1 MSWCT
6 IESDP
11 GVFSELIDKIGV
23 NDAEVEEILSLD
35 YLEGRKEKSHGLIF
49 LFKWR
54 SEVDDRPILDPIES
68 PVYFARQIVKNACAT
83 QAILGVLLNAE
94 GVDLGGMLGD
104 FKAFTSEIDSESKG
118 IAIGN
123 MDTLREAHNS
133 FARPE
138 PFLEEQS
145 DKDTDEKGDAFHFIA
160 YVPCFGGVYEIDGL
174 KSGPIL
180 LGTYDEGRDWL
191 AVAKPAIEARMNRYS
206 ATETHFALLSIGE
219 KKKLKLENEL
229 ITLTSKLSLLDSE
242 GNSSMHAN

>member
-11 GVFSELIDKIGV
+11 GVFSELVNEIGV
-23 NDAEVEEILSLD
+23 NHVEVEEVLSLD
-35 YLEGRKEKSHGLIF
+35 CLEGKKEKSHGLIF

-54 SEVDDRPILDPIES
+54 SEVDDRPVLDPSES
-68 PVYFARQIVKNACAT
+68 PVYFARQIVNNACAT

-94 GVDLGGMLGD
+94 GIDLGGILTD
-104 FKAFTSEIDSESKG
+104 FKSFTSEIDSESKG

-123 MDTLREAHNS
+123 MDSLREAHNS

-145 DKDTDEKGDAFHFIA
+145 NKDTDEKGDAFHFIA
-160 YVPCFGGVYEIDGL
+160 YVPCCGGVYEIDGL

-180 LGTYDEGRDWL
+180 LGEY
-191 AVAKPAIEARMNRYS
+191 
-206 ATETHFALLSIGE
+206 
-219 KKKLKLENEL
+219 
-229 ITLTSKLSLLDSE
+229 SE
-242 GNSSMHAN
+242 GSDW